1 MPSPDTS
8 QKSKGNTSVVEFPR
22 HEKPVFEQVSL
33 PSVVGFNLSEFS
45 LSPLG
50 QRTQHLANGMIRH
63 EWMQALDGGGER
75 LCFFEKSYGNVAPN
89 SDTED
94 VLLILTHLANQSDDP
109 LSVKTS
115 IYEILKLEGNK
126 HRPNRQQIQQVVRHL
141 DALYGMGLHTN
152 FVYDREEKDWKAVK
166 TRVLAAYSY
175 KDDAGR
181 VRKRKVKVKRGEG
194 EHDVVEIVTEQRVK
208 ELSEINFTPLFHRHF
223 IKDSVPIDLAV
234 YFALGLPTSKRIYR
248 FGNKYIQTYGHHS
261 LDLQLFCVSRIG
273 MSAQYIEKY
282 KPSILASKLRPH
294 AKRVSE
300 TEKMVVAIEKSNST
314 PSGYKI
320 VFERPTVQL
329 ALPTL
334 TSSYTKAEE
343 KAHRLLLDNGIYPN
357 VATAIV
363 VNCRNVIG
371 RDAPRYIDFVVR
383 RFKKDWVKTGKLKV
397 PEHKAPGVLKSF
409 FDNNW
414 YYPHFIE
421 WSAEKEKQERR
432 EESARYGHQS
442 LSDIA
447 TIASRMP
454 HLAEAV
460 DETAKPVVS
469 ETLLYSSER
478 FAKEYPDIYQRI
490 VGAVAERYQVEPLD
504 GLDISDAQLADI
516 KERAIV
522 FYSEQCFEHFRKGEK
537 DYFPPSLPD
546 EE

>member
-1 MPSPDTS
+1 
-8 QKSKGNTSVVEFPR
+8 
-22 HEKPVFEQVSL
+22 
-33 PSVVGFNLSEFS
+33 
-45 LSPLG
+45 
-50 QRTQHLANGMIRH
+50 
-63 EWMQALDGGGER
+63 
-75 LCFFEKSYGNVAPN
+75 
-89 SDTED
+89 
-94 VLLILTHLANQSDDP
+94 
-109 LSVKTS
+109 
-115 IYEILKLEGNK
+115 
-126 HRPNRQQIQQVVRHL
+126 
-141 DALYGMGLHTN
+141 
-152 FVYDREEKDWKAVK
+152 
-166 TRVLAAYSY
+166 
-175 KDDAGR
+175 
-181 VRKRKVKVKRGEG
+181 
-194 EHDVVEIVTEQRVK
+194 
-208 ELSEINFTPLFHRHF
+208 
-223 IKDSVPIDLAV
+223 
-234 YFALGLPTSKRIYR
+234 
-248 FGNKYIQTYGHHS
+248 
-261 LDLQLFCVSRIG
+261 
-273 MSAQYIEKY
+273 
-282 KPSILASKLRPH
+282 
-294 AKRVSE
+294 
-300 TEKMVVAIEKSNST
+300 MVVAIEKSNST

-363 VNCRNVIG
+363 VKCRNVIG

-397 PEHKAPGVLKSF
+397 PGHKTPGVLKSF
-409 FDNNW
+409 FANNW